1 MSAASWR
8 SSRSRNLQPVCLVT
22 YRLYVNP
29 SANDGQS
36 DATRAALIDAARK
49 LFVAKGYFATGT
61 EEIVAEAA
69 VGTRGA
75 LYHHFADKQDLFR
88 AVFHQV
94 QTDLAA
100 ATVINERD
108 DALDLLTAALQQ
120 FLDAS
125 AENLDVQ
132 QVLLID
138 GPAVL
143 GWEQWRTLEAEYG
156 LGAITAMLDA
166 AVAQGVVPK
175 QPTAPLAHMLLA
187 AVDEA
192 ALYIANADDRR
203 QARNQARRALT
214 NLLNGLRV
222 TDQGR
227 APDCPICPR
236 PPRQSNAYQ
245 RRASI
250 TWSRRREHW
259 RRRLARW
266 IVRLPS
272 WLVSLRG
279 AG

>member
-1 MSAASWR
+1 MSREEKSE
-8 SSRSRNLQPVCLVT
+8 
-22 YRLYVNP
+22 
-29 SANDGQS
+29 
-36 DATRAALIDAARK
+36 ATRAALIDAARK
-49 LFVAKGYFATGT
+49 LFVARGYFATGT
-61 EEIVAEAA
+61 EEIVTLAR

-108 DALDLLTAALQQ
+108 DGLDLLTAALQQ

-125 AENLDVQ
+125 AENRDVQ

-156 LGAITAMLDA
+156 LGAITALLDA
-166 AVAQGVVPK
+166 AVDQRVIPK
-175 QPTAPLAHMLLA
+175 QPTGPLAHMLLA

-214 NLLNGLRV
+214 NLLSGLR
-222 TDQGR
+222 
-227 APDCPICPR
+227 
-236 PPRQSNAYQ
+236 S
-245 RRASI
+245 
-250 TWSRRREHW
+250 
-259 RRRLARW
+259 
-266 IVRLPS
+266 
-272 WLVSLRG
+272 
-279 AG
+279 